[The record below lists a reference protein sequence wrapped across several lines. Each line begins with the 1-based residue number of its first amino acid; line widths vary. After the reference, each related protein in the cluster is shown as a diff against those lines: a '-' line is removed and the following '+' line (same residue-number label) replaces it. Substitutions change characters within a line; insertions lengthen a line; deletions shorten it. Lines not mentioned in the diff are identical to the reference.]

1 MEIPG
6 SSNCSTLQ
14 ESSISDESPDHS
26 CGQGSQSIGLVS
38 IPTKALA

>member
-14 ESSISDESPDHS
+14 ESSISDESPAHS
-26 CGQGSQSIGLVS
+26 CDQGSQSVGLMS
-38 IPTKALA
+38 SPTKALA